1 MSQKIRIGMIGC
13 GGIAHG
19 HVKRTLAIP
28 EAELVALNDTSP
40 ESIERMQT
48 SIPEVA
54 GLPVFDDYRRMLDEV
69 ELDAVQI
76 ATPHTLHFQQAMDA
90 IDKGLHILLE
100 KPMVCKVSHAK
111 ELMAHAEANK
121 RIIVLSYQRHYQPE
135 FRYIRRAIQSG
146 EIGDVTYVS
155 ALQCQQWK
163 KGTAGKWRQVPEL
176 SGGGQLNDSG
186 SHLIDIILWTTG
198 LSVEQVFGYLDNCG
212 TPVDINSALTLR
224 FTNGAQGTVSV
235 VGDALCWYEDF
246 TIWGEK
252 GVLFYRNGRLTHCN
266 PDGQI
271 CEPSELPEGGNPD
284 QNLIDAILGRDKV
297 WAPPECGLRVI
308 ELTEAAWKS
317 AEFGQA
323 ISVAGLG

>member
-28 EAELVALNDTSP
+28 EAEIVALNDTSP
-40 ESIERMQT
+40 ESIERMKT

-54 GLPVFDDYRRMLDEV
+54 GLPVYDDYRKMLDGV

-76 ATPHTLHFQQAMDA
+76 ATPHTLHFQQAMNS

-100 KPMVCKVSHAK
+100 KPMVCRVSHAK

-135 FRYIRRAIQSG
+135 FRYIRKVIQSG

-212 TPVDINSALTLR
+212 TPVDINSALTLK

-235 VGDALCWYEDF
+235 VGDSPCWYEDF

-252 GVLFYRNGRLTHCN
+252 GVLFYRNGKLTCCN

-271 CEPSELPEGGNPD
+271 CDPAELPEGSNPD

-317 AEFGQA
+317 AELGQA
-323 ISVAGLG
+323 IPVAGLG